1 MSDTYTDYS
10 GHFNALSPA
19 QAERLAM
26 LAEECG
32 EVIQVIGK
40 ILRHGYDSYHPD
52 RPHITNRELLQR
64 ELTDLAAVENQIHA
78 RDRVFLPSSVCVDA
92 AWKKKLRYAHH
103 QEELTHE

>member
-1 MSDTYTDYS
+1 ME
-10 GHFNALSPA
+10 HFNGLTPA

-78 RDRVFLPSSVCVDA
+78 RDRVFMPSSMCLDV
-92 AWKKKLRYAHH
+92 AWSKKLRYAHH
-103 QEELTHE
+103 QEELTK